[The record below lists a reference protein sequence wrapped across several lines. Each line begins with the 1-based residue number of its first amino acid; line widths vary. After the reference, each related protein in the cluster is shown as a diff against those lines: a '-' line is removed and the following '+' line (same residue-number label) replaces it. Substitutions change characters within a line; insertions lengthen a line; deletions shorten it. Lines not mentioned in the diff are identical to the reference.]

1 MSHFEQI
8 QVKEELLQAIRK
20 MGFEEPTPIQEQAI
34 PPLLEGRDIVG
45 QAQTGTGKTAAYA
58 LPMLE
63 RIDTSLPTVQGFIL
77 TPTRELALQ
86 VSRAM
91 EEFAKFLPVRV
102 LCVYGGQPYGKQLRM
117 LREGVQ
123 VVVGTPGR
131 VLDLI
136 HKKDALDLSQLR
148 FAVLDEA
155 DEMLKMGFIEDVEN
169 ILSETPDSCQK
180 ALFSATMPKE
190 IRQLANRFLTDAQ
203 QITVS
208 SDTLTLKT
216 TEQRIYLVHDRDKF
230 ASLIRLLE
238 VEPLQN
244 ALIFARTKIR
254 TAELAEQLLKFNF
267 AAEALHGDLTQ
278 VARESALNRF
288 RKGVVKVLV
297 ATDVAA
303 RGLDIQDVSHV
314 FNYDLPFD
322 AEDYVHRIGRTGR
335 AGATG
340 TAISFVTSQEIHRVR
355 RIEKATSQ
363 PMIMAKLPNEQDIKQ
378 QRIIDFESQ
387 LIERMAVEDYK
398 SEIDLTRKLMG
409 MGYEA
414 FEIAAAAMQIAK
426 EGKKYPPIYQV
437 GSVKAEEIKSSRK
450 REDRSRRGE
459 SGDRKKRRKSFK
471 SHEQGMVRLS
481 LSLGKADEIKPRM
494 VVGAIANQAKIP
506 GKAVGAITIKQHQTF
521 VDVSE
526 QYAEMVLKKLDRVEF
541 NGKKGNFKRLG

>member
-1 MSHFEQI
+1 MSQFENI

-34 PPLLEGRDIVG
+34 PPLLAGRDIVG

-63 RIDTSLPTVQGFIL
+63 RIDTSFPAVQGFIL

-169 ILSETPDSCQK
+169 ILSETPETCQK

-190 IRQLANRFLTDAQ
+190 IRQLANRFLKNAE

-278 VARESALNRF
+278 VAREAALNRF
-288 RKGVVKVLV
+288 RKGVVKGVGGN
-297 ATDVAA
+297 
-303 RGLDIQDVSHV
+303 RCRRPGSG
-314 FNYDLPFD
+314 YSRCLPC
-322 AEDYVHRIGRTGR
+322 
-335 AGATG
+335 
-340 TAISFVTSQEIHRVR
+340 
-355 RIEKATSQ
+355 
-363 PMIMAKLPNEQDIKQ
+363 L
-378 QRIIDFESQ
+378 
-387 LIERMAVEDYK
+387 
-398 SEIDLTRKLMG
+398 
-409 MGYEA
+409 
-414 FEIAAAAMQIAK
+414 
-426 EGKKYPPIYQV
+426 
-437 GSVKAEEIKSSRK
+437 
-450 REDRSRRGE
+450 
-459 SGDRKKRRKSFK
+459 
-471 SHEQGMVRLS
+471 
-481 LSLGKADEIKPRM
+481 
-494 VVGAIANQAKIP
+494 
-506 GKAVGAITIKQHQTF
+506 
-521 VDVSE
+521 
-526 QYAEMVLKKLDRVEF
+526 
-541 NGKKGNFKRLG
+541 